1 VLAKLAAAEAGTANI
16 FGNFPAR
23 DCFSKKAISP
33 IFTVLLPVDCR
44 LITFSLVAIFDT
56 PAPDASEPDYLQPGD
71 SLDFNLGPPA
81 GAALDAA
88 AETPAGE
95 VDTEAAQTVAA
106 ALFGEESPSET
117 DADVLTEG
125 EEAEPDSPAEAA
137 EEDSD
142 EEPKFAPGEAVH
154 DLTSVRGMYQNW
166 FLDYASY
173 VILERAV
180 PAVEDGL
187 KPVQRR
193 ILHAMNEMDD
203 GRFNKVANVIGQTMQ
218 YHPHGDASIG
228 DAMVNLGQ
236 KDLLI
241 ETQGNWGNLATGD
254 SAAAPRYIEAR
265 LSKFAL
271 EVVFNPDITD
281 WQMSY
286 DGRKR
291 EPITLPVKFPLLLAQ
306 GVEGIA
312 VGLSTKIMPHNFR
325 ELCQASIAV
334 LRGREF
340 QLYPDFPTGGLA
352 DISNYQSGQ
361 RGGKIRLR
369 ATIEKVDKTLLVIRD
384 IPYGTT
390 TTALMES
397 IVKASEANKI
407 KIKKVVD
414 NTAANVEIQVQLPPG
429 VSPDLTIDALYAF
442 TDCEISISPNTCVI
456 IDDKP
461 RFVSVEDMLRLST
474 GKTVRLLERELE
486 IRQQELEEKW
496 HSASLEKIFIENRIY
511 RKIEECETWEQ
522 ILETIDAGLKKF
534 VRVEGEKLKA
544 NDTRI
549 VLRRPVSE
557 DDLTRLTEIR
567 IKRISKYDGFKAEE
581 YIQKLDAERA
591 EVADHL
597 ANLTRYAVAYFENLL
612 KKYGVNRERKTQ
624 LRTFDVVTAQKVAIA
639 NQKLYVNRQDG
650 FVGYGLK
657 KDDKAEF
664 ICDCSD
670 LDDIIAIKRDGTF
683 MVTKIAE
690 KTFVGKDIL
699 HAGVYNKNDD
709 RLVYNM
715 VYVDGASGISFAKRF
730 LVTGITRDKTY
741 DLTKGTKGT
750 KTLYLTANPNSE
762 SEIVTIVLSNKAQ
775 ARVKQFDFDFADLAI
790 KGKGSMGNIVT
801 KQPIKQITRK
811 AVGDSTLGGREVFF
825 DSVVARLNHESH
837 GRYLGAFD
845 TDDAILVVY
854 KDGSYELNAPD
865 LSKRFDLANIVL
877 LRKLEPDTVLS
888 AVYVDGESKMH
899 YVKRFK
905 IETSTL
911 EKRFTFISETKGSK
925 LVAAT
930 AFAEPEVEVKL
941 QRDKKADKET
951 ERMRLDQFIE
961 VKGWKAMGN
970 KLNYFKIHSLSLLTD
985 EGPEPARR
993 EVKKRG
999 VAPKPEENPAE
1010 PAAEPTG
1017 AVEVTAEE
1025 VAQSQALLRRP
1036 KAQLGLF

>member
-1 VLAKLAAAEAGTANI
+1 M
-16 FGNFPAR
+16 
-23 DCFSKKAISP
+23 
-33 IFTVLLPVDCR
+33 
-44 LITFSLVAIFDT
+44 
-56 PAPDASEPDYLQPGD
+56 
-71 SLDFNLGPPA
+71 
-81 GAALDAA
+81 
-88 AETPAGE
+88 
-95 VDTEAAQTVAA
+95 
-106 ALFGEESPSET
+106 LFG
-117 DADVLTEG
+117 DNAADDVEM
-125 EEAEPDSPAEAA
+125 EQFSVEAEPDSPEEATV
-137 EEDSD
+137 E
-142 EEPKFAPGEAVH
+142 EEPKFAPGEVIH
-154 DLTSVRGMYQNW
+154 DVNNVRGMYQNW

-203 GRFNKVANVIGQTMQ
+203 GRLNKVANIIGQTMQ

-228 DAMVNLGQ
+228 DAIVNLGQ

-241 ETQGNWGNLATGD
+241 DHQGNWGDVRTGD
-254 SAAAPRYIEAR
+254 SAAAARYIEAR

-291 EPITLPVKFPLLLAQ
+291 EPVTLPVKFPLLLAQ

-325 ELCQASIAV
+325 ELCQASVAV
-334 LRGREF
+334 LRDREF

-352 DISNYQSGQ
+352 DISNYQNGQ
-361 RGGKIRLR
+361 RGGRIRLR
-369 ATIEKVDKTLLVIRD
+369 ATIEKVDKTLLIIRD

-414 NTAANVEIQVQLPPG
+414 NTAALVEIQVQLPPG
-429 VSPDLTIDALYAF
+429 ISPDLTIDALYAF

-461 RFVSVEDMLRLST
+461 RFVGVEDMLRLST

-486 IRQQELEEKW
+486 IRQQELQEKW

-544 NDTRI
+544 NDLRLVI
-549 VLRRPVSE
+549 RRPVSE

-581 YIQKLDAERA
+581 YIQKLDAELA
-591 EVADHL
+591 EVAGNL
-597 ANLTRYAVAYFENLL
+597 ANITRYAIAYFENLL
-612 KKYGVNRERKTQ
+612 KKYGVGRERKTQ
-624 LRTFDVVTAQKVAIA
+624 LRTFDVVTAQKVAVA

-657 KDDKAEF
+657 KDEF
-664 ICDCSD
+664 VTDCSD
-670 LDDIIAIKRDGTF
+670 LDDIIAIRRDGTF
-683 MVTKIAE
+683 MVTKIAD

-699 HAGVYNKNDD
+699 HVGVYNKNDD

-730 LVTGITRDKTY
+730 LVTGITRDKIY

-762 SEIVTIVLSNKAQ
+762 SETVTVQLSDKAP
-775 ARVKQFDFDFADLAI
+775 ARVKQFEFDFAELAI

-801 KQPIKQITRK
+801 KQPIKKIIQK
-811 AVGDSTLGGREVFF
+811 SLGDSTLGGREVFF
-825 DSVVARLNHESH
+825 DSVVGKLNHTNH
-837 GRYLGAFD
+837 GRYLGTFD
-845 TDDAILVVY
+845 TEHLVLVVY
-854 KDGSYELNAPD
+854 KDGSYELTPPSTATH
-865 LSKRFDLANIVL
+865 FDVPNIVL
-877 LRKLEPDTVLS
+877 LRKLEPDTVVS
-888 AVYVDGESKMH
+888 AVYVDGESKTH
-899 YVKRFK
+899 YVKRFH
-905 IETSTL
+905 IETTTL
-911 EKRFTFISETKGSK
+911 EKRFTFISESKGSK
-925 LVAAT
+925 LLAAT
-930 AFAEPEVEVKL
+930 TFAEPVVEIKL

-951 ERMRLDQFIE
+951 ETLRLDQFIE

-970 KLNYFKIHSLSLLTD
+970 KLNYYKIHNLSLLTD
-985 EGPEPARR
+985 EGPEPTRR
-993 EVKKRG
+993 EAKRRG
-999 VAPKPEENPAE
+999 ATRPEGGSDAANEAPDLPMS
-1010 PAAEPTG
+1010 
-1017 AVEVTAEE
+1017 VDVTEEE

-1036 KAQLGLF
+1036 KAQLGLFSG